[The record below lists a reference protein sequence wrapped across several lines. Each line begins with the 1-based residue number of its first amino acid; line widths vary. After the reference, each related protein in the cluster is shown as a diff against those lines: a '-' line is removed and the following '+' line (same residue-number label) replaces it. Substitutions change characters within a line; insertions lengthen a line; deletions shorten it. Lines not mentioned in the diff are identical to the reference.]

1 MSINVLVRTAL
12 PGKPP
17 KFTWGQLGKEL
28 HDIANTIVSSLM
40 LANHMLALN
49 LYQPLTTQIHEANKE
64 DLLLPGGSNVK
75 IDSSTPPSMA
85 QDIDSKLHKH
95 SDAGATRPK
104 PEDLYIPG
112 YTAYDGDPVLFMFK
126 DSNSR
131 GYAPDPYKRY
141 HLPPDTIPFQ
151 SWKIVKP
158 KEGRKRWALED
169 GRILEWDRQ
178 HGEFEMYDKRGKHI
192 GVYDNT
198 GMQIKPAV
206 SGRKIEI

>member
-95 SDAGATRPK
+95 GDAGATRPK

-126 DSNSR
+126 APPRRIECANGLIYEDAPYHAVTDNELKSRRPTDPKYVIENSL
-131 GYAPDPYKRY
+131 G
-141 HLPPDTIPFQ
+141 I
-151 SWKIVKP
+151 
-158 KEGRKRWALED
+158 KETSST
-169 GRILEWDRQ
+169 RIS
-178 HGEFEMYDKRGKHI
+178 YD
-192 GVYDNT
+192 
-198 GMQIKPAV
+198 
-206 SGRKIEI
+206 